1 VSEIIHVTCLKEIIG
16 LAYTDPSVFAT
27 VAILPEFALNCRG
40 FAMAK
45 EIART
50 VKKTD

>member
-1 VSEIIHVTCLKEIIG
+1 MVG

-27 VAILPEFALNCRG
+27 VAILPEFALNRRG

-50 VKKTD
+50 VEKMD